1 MQVVALTLK
10 YCPGGHGWS
19 SVLEPTNMLYIPTP
33 KISMPVPT
41 RNISSQNYENKK
53 VVMLYFEGVQ
63 EKEDEE
69 GWYYANLPM
78 ASISSLAICP

>member
-1 MQVVALTLK
+1 
-10 YCPGGHGWS
+10 
-19 SVLEPTNMLYIPTP
+19 
-33 KISMPVPT
+33 
-41 RNISSQNYENKK
+41 
-53 VVMLYFEGVQ
+53 MLYFEGVQ